1 MVKGGIVSGSMQ
13 AWFGVEM
20 GSILYSFAATLFGE
34 GQARFEGELMP
45 AAEALQKAGLTP
57 VELGPKEG
65 LGLINGTQFSTA
77 QALAALFDAWRLSEG
92 AIVASALSTDAIMG
106 STAPLRAGIHA
117 LRGHRGQIDVAT
129 AMRFLDESAAAGEA
143 ARARRREEM
152 RQEQELEKE
161 RAVGIGQRA
170 RIEAQERAAK
180 VQRRVTRVVVTALVV
195 STPLLFG
202 LIGSWMAKH
211 SREQVFNEREEVFR
225 TREDSF
231 ESSRHPS
238 EEAPG
243 T

>member
-1 MVKGGIVSGSMQ
+1 MANV
-13 AWFGVEM
+13 
-20 GSILYSFAATLFGE
+20 LD
-34 GQARFEGELMP
+34 RH
-45 AAEALQKAGLTP
+45 AETVWA
-57 VELGPKEG
+57 ELGDDRERRIAERFFK
-65 LGLINGTQFSTA
+65 
-77 QALAALFDAWRLSEG
+77 ALTDTTSDRRGVHRPSSCPRPDAA
-92 AIVASALSTDAIMG
+92 
-106 STAPLRAGIHA
+106 RADRTG
-117 LRGHRGQIDVAT
+117 GDVAT